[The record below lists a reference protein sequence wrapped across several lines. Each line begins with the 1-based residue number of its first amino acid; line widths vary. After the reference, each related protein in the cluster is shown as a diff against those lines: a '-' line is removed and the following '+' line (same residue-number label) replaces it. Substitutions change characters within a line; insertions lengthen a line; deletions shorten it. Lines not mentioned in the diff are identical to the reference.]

1 MFVGMGGSK
10 HHFLQYMDK
19 QNFSST
25 NVQFRLGI
33 HVQATDE

>member
-10 HHFLQYMDK
+10 HHFLQCMGK

-25 NVQFRLGI
+25 NAQFKLGI